1 MKSIIEKLDLLYER
15 KYIETSKKR
24 AMSLLDENKD
34 NIIAYI
40 RVANLRN
47 CEEFIKRQKD
57 IIENFCKTYN
67 IKFKATYVDEGFS
80 GLNFD
85 RPGIK
90 KIIEEHKEDI
100 ILVCD
105 EARISRDYFNFLDFT
120 DKIKVIA
127 INSLIDK

>member
-1 MKSIIEKLDLLYER
+1 M
-15 KYIETSKKR
+15 
-24 AMSLLDENKD
+24 
-34 NIIAYI
+34 
-40 RVANLRN
+40 RN

-67 IKFKATYVDEGFS
+67 IKCKATYVDEGFS

-90 KIIEEHKEDI
+90 EIIEEHKEDI

-105 EARISRDYFNFLDFT
+105 EAQISRDYFNFLDFT